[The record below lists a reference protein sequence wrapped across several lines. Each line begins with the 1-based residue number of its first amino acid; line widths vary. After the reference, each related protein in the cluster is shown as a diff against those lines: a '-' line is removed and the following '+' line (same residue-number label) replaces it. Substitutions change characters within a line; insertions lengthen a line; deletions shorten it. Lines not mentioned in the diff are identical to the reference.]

1 MIRSATLSLA
11 LKYFKPR
18 RSITSMVNV
27 LCVAGILLGVAVLVV
42 VTSVM
47 NGFGEMWKEKL
58 LSFNPH
64 IVVTARGGL
73 RETGEES
80 ARILAVPGVTSCSP
94 FIESLVVI
102 EHRKQMQPAAIRGI
116 DLARDALAAK
126 LTNSV
131 ESGTFSLGDEEAM
144 MGSDLAFTLGVSP
157 GREVSVMT
165 PRALT
170 GDKEIRLP
178 DELEVRGLF
187 RVGMYQIDEGFIV
200 TSLDTARDL
209 LGMEDGEVDGLQVM
223 VNDPGTAAAVAKVLR
238 RELGPGYSVR
248 TWMEMNQVLFGALA
262 TEKNLMFFLMAIISV
277 VACFM
282 VMSTLITV
290 TVQKTREI
298 GLMKAL
304 GFSGLRVA
312 LVFLWYALIQ
322 GLLGV
327 GLGVVTGVLV
337 IRYRNAV
344 LDGMSWLCGRELLPK
359 ELYFLDE
366 LPARL
371 LASDVAMISAV
382 VLAMTLLAALIPAL
396 VAGRKDPLEA
406 LRDD

>member
-18 RSITSMVNV
+18 RSITSVVNV
-27 LCVAGILLGVAVLVV
+27 LCVAGILLGVGVLVV

-47 NGFGEMWKEKL
+47 NGFGAMWKEKL

-73 RETGEES
+73 LEEGAETG
-80 ARILAVPGVTSCSP
+80 RILGHPGVTSCSP
-94 FIESLVVI
+94 FIESLVVV
-102 EHRKQMQPAAIRGI
+102 EYREQMQPAAIRGI
-116 DLARDALAAK
+116 DLTTDALASK

-131 ESGTFSLGDEEAM
+131 ESGAADLGEDATMVGADLAFSLGV
-144 MGSDLAFTLGVSP
+144 TP
-157 GREVSVMT
+157 GREISVMT
-165 PRALT
+165 PRALA
-170 GDKEIRLP
+170 GDKELRLP
-178 DELEVRGLF
+178 DELDVTGVF

-200 TSLDTARDL
+200 TSLGTAREL
-209 LGMEDGEVDGLQVM
+209 LGMDDGEVDGLQVM
-223 VNDPGTAAAVAKVLR
+223 VADPERAGDIAKALR

-248 TWMEMNQVLFGALA
+248 TWMDMNRVLFGALA

-304 GFSGLRVA
+304 GFSGRRVA
-312 LVFLWYALIQ
+312 AVFLWYALIQ
-322 GLLGV
+322 GMLGV
-327 GLGVVTGVLV
+327 TSGVATGALV
-337 IRYRNAV
+337 IRYRNQV
-344 LDGMSWLCGRELLPK
+344 LDGLSWLCGRELLPK
-359 ELYFLDE
+359 ELYYLDE

-371 LASDVAMISAV
+371 LASDLWIIAGV
-382 VLAMTLLAALIPAL
+382 VLAMTLVAALIPAL

>member
-18 RSITSMVNV
+18 RSITSVVNV
-27 LCVAGILLGVAVLVV
+27 LCVAGIMLGVGVLVV
-42 VTSVM
+42 VSSVM

-73 RETGEES
+73 RETGPETG
-80 ARILAVPGVTSCSP
+80 RILGLPGVTSCAP
-94 FIESLVVI
+94 FIESLVVV
-102 EHRKQMQPAAIRGI
+102 EYREQMQPAAIRGI

-131 ESGTFSLGDEEAM
+131 ESGVADLGEDATM
-144 MGSDLAFTLGVSP
+144 MGADLAFSMGVMP
-157 GREVSVMT
+157 GREISVMT

-170 GDKEIRLP
+170 GEKELRLP
-178 DELEVRGLF
+178 DELDVTGVF

-200 TSLDTARDL
+200 SSLETAREL

-223 VNDPGTAAAVAKVLR
+223 VANPERAGDIAKVLR

-248 TWMEMNQVLFGALA
+248 TWMEMNRVLFGALA

-312 LVFLWYALIQ
+312 AVFLWYALIQ
-322 GLLGV
+322 GVLGV
-327 GLGVVTGVLV
+327 AAGLATGALV
-337 IRYRNAV
+337 IRYRNGI
-344 LDGMSWLCGRELLPK
+344 LDGLSWLCGRELLPK
-359 ELYFLDE
+359 ELYYLDE

-371 LASDVAMISAV
+371 LASDLWIIAGV
-382 VLAMTLLAALIPAL
+382 VLVMTLVAALIPAL

>member
-64 IVVTARGGL
+64 IVVAARGGL
-73 RETGEES
+73 RETGGES

-131 ESGTFSLGDEEAM
+131 ESGTFSLADEEAM

-157 GREVSVMT
+157 GREISVMT

-209 LGMEDGEVDGLQVM
+209 LGMEEGEVDGLQVM
-223 VNDPGTAAAVAKVLR
+223 VNDPGAAAAVARVLR
-238 RELGPGYSVR
+238 RDLGPGYSVR